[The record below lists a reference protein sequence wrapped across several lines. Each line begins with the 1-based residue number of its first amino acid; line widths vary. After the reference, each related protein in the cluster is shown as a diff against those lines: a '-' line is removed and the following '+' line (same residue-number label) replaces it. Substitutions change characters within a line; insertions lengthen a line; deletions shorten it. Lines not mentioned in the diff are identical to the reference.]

1 VTSVRF
7 ANRGAVGINTELQLD
22 GHDVRNHVSGL
33 TLSAQIGEPVRIT
46 LDVPVH
52 KVTEYEG
59 DAAVSF
65 NPELEEI
72 LISLGWTP
80 PAQ

>member
-1 VTSVRF
+1 MTNVRF
-7 ANRGAVGINTELQLD
+7 TNKGAVGIDTELELD
-22 GHDVRNHVSGL
+22 GHDIRNHVSGL

-59 DAAVSF
+59 DAVVRLK
-65 NPELEEI
+65 PELEEI
-72 LISLGWTP
+72 LINLGWTP